1 MIVIVGELNDIDNLS
16 VFVDALSGVVISVN
30 PGKWSE
36 NSSEFTNRSLLF
48 YVVNFDFCYLNFD
61 HYYYSPDLHRLITVL
76 YEWYVYS

>member
-48 YVVNFDFCYLNFD
+48 YFM
-61 HYYYSPDLHRLITVL
+61 
-76 YEWYVYS
+76 